1 MRQQRLMRRVGRM
14 LVGDDNPLRRGVDKL
29 ESAAITCLIIVF
41 LIAAPLLAIFAA
53 HAVGAAGTSEMNAES
68 QWRRVTAV
76 LKQSAAEGTIGVDGD
91 WETAWV
97 KAQWTMPGGA
107 KKTGMVAAALN
118 ARLGQHVAVYVTP
131 TGQLTHEPLTR
142 AEVAERTVMA
152 AVACPVA
159 LAVVLT
165 IALGVIRILSS
176 RRRMACW
183 AREWEATGPRWSSLR

>member
-1 MRQQRLMRRVGRM
+1 MRQQRPMRRLGRM

-41 LIAAPLLAIFAA
+41 LIAAPLLTIFAA
-53 HAVGAAGTSEMNAES
+53 SAVGAAGTREMNAES
-68 QWRRVTAV
+68 QWRPRTAV

-97 KAQWTMPGGA
+97 KAQWTMPDGA
-107 KKTGMVAAALN
+107 KKTGLVAAALN
-118 ARLGQHVAVYVTP
+118 AQVGQHVTVYVTP
-131 TGQLTHEPLTR
+131 AGQLTREPLTR
-142 AEVAERTVMA
+142 AEVVERTVVA
-152 AVACPVA
+152 AVACPLA
-159 LAVVLT
+159 LAVVLA
-165 IALGVIRILSS
+165 IAIGVAQVTAN

>member
-29 ESAAITCLIIVF
+29 EYAVITSLIIAF

-53 HAVGAAGTSEMNAES
+53 GAVGAAGTTERTAES
-68 QWRRVTAV
+68 HWRSVTAI
-76 LKQSAAEGTIGVDGD
+76 LQQSAAEGTIGVDGD

-97 KAQWTMPGGA
+97 KAQWTIPGGA
-107 KKTGMVAAALN
+107 KRTGQVAVALN
-118 ARLGQHVAVYVTP
+118 AQAGQHVAVYVTP
-131 TGQLTHEPLTR
+131 AGQLTHEPLTR

-165 IALGVIRILSS
+165 IAVGATRILAN

>member
-14 LVGDDNPLRRGVDKL
+14 LVGDNPPRRGVDKL
-29 ESAAITCLIIVF
+29 EHAVITSLIIAF

-53 HAVGAAGTSEMNAES
+53 GAAGAAGTTERNAES
-68 QWRRVTAV
+68 QWRSVTAI
-76 LKQSAAEGTIGVDGD
+76 LQQSAAEGTIGVDGD

-97 KAQWTMPGGA
+97 KAQWTIPGGA
-107 KKTGMVAAALN
+107 KRTGQVAVALN
-118 ARLGQHVAVYVTP
+118 AQVGQHVAVYVTP
-131 TGQLTHEPLTR
+131 AGQLTHEPLTR

-165 IALGVIRILSS
+165 IAISATRILAN